1 MSSPERS
8 VARRR
13 NCSMS
18 YVTVRINVGM
28 IRRSSSDGVVG
39 SHGGGARSAGD
50 MKSDVVAQVLHFIA

>member
-1 MSSPERS
+1 
-8 VARRR
+8 
-13 NCSMS
+13 MS

-39 SHGGGARSAGD
+39 SHGGGAPSAGD